1 MKTPLLETDRL
12 LLRPFCEAD
21 AQRVFD
27 CWESDPDVARY
38 MFWSS
43 HNDVEKTRQ
52 WTAFEVSQ
60 IPSDQWYRWAVVL
73 KATGD
78 LIGTGLVY
86 YEEEYHL
93 FEIGYNF
100 GKEYWPVEKRGE
112 VVK

>member
-86 YEEEYHL
+86 YEEEYHYL
-93 FEIGYNF
+93 
-100 GKEYWPVEKRGE
+100 K
-112 VVK
+112 